1 MDKETLAYVV
11 GLAIGDGNLS
21 NPNGRAVRLRITCD
35 TKYPDLIKN
44 IINSI
49 QKILPSNKVS
59 TIHRA
64 KTYIDI
70 SCYSNK
76 WEELLG
82 WKAKAGSKF
91 IQKIDIPSWIKNEK
105 KYQIACLR
113 GLFETDGAVYLDR
126 GYKMAILTTIIPN
139 LARSVEKMI
148 LSLGFAPHKY
158 KIEPKH
164 NSPIKSIKTAYH
176 IRVSKNA
183 NEFIKLIGINK
194 N

>member
-35 TKYPDLIKN
+35 TKYPSLIKN

-49 QKILPSNKVS
+49 QKILPNNKVS
-59 TIHRA
+59 IIHRA

-126 GYKMAILTTIIPN
+126 GYRMAILTTIIPA
-139 LARSVEKMI
+139 LARSVEKI
-148 LSLGFAPHKY
+148 ISSLGFEPHRY
-158 KIEPKH
+158 KIIPKQ
-164 NSPIKSIKTAYH
+164 NSSIKTTYH
-176 IRVSKNA
+176 IRISKNA
-183 NEFIKLIGINK
+183 DEFTKLIGINK
-194 N
+194 S